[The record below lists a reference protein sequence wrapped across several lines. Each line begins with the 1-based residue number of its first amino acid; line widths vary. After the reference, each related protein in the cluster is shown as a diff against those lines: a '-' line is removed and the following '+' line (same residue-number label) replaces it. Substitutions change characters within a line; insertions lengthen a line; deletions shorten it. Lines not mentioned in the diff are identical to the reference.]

1 VAYMVIKEEIE
12 RIGHQRKK
20 YEEIYFCSGHP
31 FTHRDVIS
39 QLVYR
44 FNSAGKISKLI
55 DVSQLSEEWREYNK
69 HWDDLVEEQ
78 WLLKI
83 KNFNDL
89 KSTLQNIESKSVLVI
104 FLFTP
109 IGSKAVIWKIFRKA
123 GFDRGFLSPGGLPI
137 FKDSESTKGLLKL
150 KEHLLHLARIIKC
163 KVKERLDLCII
174 SGDAFFIDNPYLFS
188 NSGSV
193 RVIHSHSFDYEKYR
207 YPEEPSS
214 ESRETEE
221 TGVLFL
227 DQAFTTH
234 PDRFLNPHGAPITVE
249 GTYDPICQSLTILER
264 KFGEQMSIASHPKGS
279 RRVTEQLFSKFDV
292 ITGDTISKIKQSRLI
307 ISSSSTAI
315 QWAVLLY
322 KPLIF
327 IITPEL
333 KKTILY
339 KKTKGLSDFLKVDI
353 IDSTDIIYEKSIPDW
368 PSPVKSAYDKYIY
381 DYIKSKMSE
390 EIPVFEKL
398 HKELC

>member
-1 VAYMVIKEEIE
+1 MVIKEEIE

-174 SGDAFFIDNPYLFS
+174 SGDAFLKDNPYLFS

-207 YPEEPSS
+207 YPEELSS
-214 ESRETEE
+214 ESRQTEE
-221 TGVLFL
+221 SGVLFL

-234 PDRFLNPHGAPITVE
+234 PDRLIRPHGTITDE
-249 GTYDPICQSLTILER
+249 GTYYPICQSLTILEKIFNER
-264 KFGEQMSIASHPKGS
+264 ISIASHPKGS
-279 RRVTEQLFSKFDV
+279 SLITERLFSKFRV
-292 ITGDTISKIKQSRLI
+292 ITGDTISAINKSRLI
-307 ISSSSTAI
+307 ISNSSTAI
-315 QWAVLLY
+315 QWAVLLN
-322 KPLIF
+322 KPLLLIT
-327 IITPEL
+327 TPEL
-333 KKTILY
+333 KRTSLY
-339 KKTKGLSDFLKVDI
+339 TATKGLADLLNLQV
-353 IDSTDIIYEKSIPDW
+353 IDSTEIINKKLIPEW

-381 DYIKSKMSE
+381 NYVRSKMGE
-390 EIPVFEKL
+390 EIPIFEQL
-398 HKELC
+398 YKELC